1 MTDKYGVERPVV
13 DVYGDFRGRFGA
25 FVRVRNA
32 LVGRRIRAHVFSG
45 IEFQMF
51 VFIVGPVTGWI
62 VGTTLISAA
71 LLIAFELLLIFKL
84 WTATRA
90 SRTEAGRGRSG
101 GDAGGA
107 GAGAAVTR
115 PRFEELAWRAT
126 PIGEISLRR
135 RLDPLVG
142 VEVYE
147 VKIDDEFLMSSLF
160 TVAEVELARLGLAAA
175 RGDRLD
181 VVVGGLG
188 LGYTA
193 RAALEDPRV
202 RSLLVVEALDEVIAW
217 HERGLLPFAAPLTTD
232 PRSRLV
238 EADFFAMAA
247 AAEGFDPARP
257 GGGSTRSCSTS
268 TTAPGTC
275 CAPANAAL
283 YTPAGLRRLARHL
296 RAGGVFAL
304 WSDDP
309 PDAAFEAALAE
320 VFATAASHVVPFANP
335 ITGGESANTVYVA
348 TPRRRLE
355 NPVQQRDVVDRL
367 EAGLRVQLAAPWR
380 CPPRSGTTDG
390 ARPPTGPRPPRARA
404 ARGPARRGAS
414 PVRRRGRAPARR
426 SAG

>member
-1 MTDKYGVERPVV
+1 M
-13 DVYGDFRGRFGA
+13 
-25 FVRVRNA
+25 
-32 LVGRRIRAHVFSG
+32 
-45 IEFQMF
+45 
-51 VFIVGPVTGWI
+51 
-62 VGTTLISAA
+62 
-71 LLIAFELLLIFKL
+71 
-84 WTATRA
+84 
-90 SRTEAGRGRSG
+90 
-101 GDAGGA
+101 
-107 GAGAAVTR
+107 TR

-135 RLDPLVG
+135 RIDPLVG
-142 VEVYE
+142 AEVYE

-202 RSLLVVEALDEVIAW
+202 RSLLVVEKLGEVISW

-247 AAEGFDPARP
+247 AAEGFAAGRLFDAVLLDVDHSPRHVLD
-257 GGGSTRSCSTS
+257 
-268 TTAPGTC
+268 
-275 CAPANAAL
+275 PANAAL

-296 RAGGVFAL
+296 RDGGVFAL

-309 PDAAFEAALAE
+309 PDAGFEEALAE

-348 TPRRRLE
+348 TTA
-355 NPVQQRDVVDRL
+355 
-367 EAGLRVQLAAPWR
+367 AG
-380 CPPRSGTTDG
+380 G
-390 ARPPTGPRPPRARA
+390 
-404 ARGPARRGAS
+404 
-414 PVRRRGRAPARR
+414 
-426 SAG
+426 